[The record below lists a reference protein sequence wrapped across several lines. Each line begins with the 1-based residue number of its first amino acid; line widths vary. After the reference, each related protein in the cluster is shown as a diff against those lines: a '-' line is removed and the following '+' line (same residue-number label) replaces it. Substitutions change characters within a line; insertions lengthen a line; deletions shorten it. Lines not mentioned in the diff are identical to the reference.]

1 MQKVNYWYV
10 PLVGLIC
17 ILLGAFVLQK
27 ADKWVMLLVENWPFK
42 KFTIFEIKL
51 MKIGWKIVAGILIAF
66 GGWIFI
72 KHWLL

>member
-10 PLVGLIC
+10 PLVGLIF
-17 ILLGAFVLQK
+17 ILLGAFILQR

-51 MKIGWKIVAGILIAF
+51 MKITWKIGAGILIVV
-66 GGWIFI
+66 GGWII
-72 KHWLL
+72 TKRWLL